1 MKRIVLISCVSMK
14 LNRSAKASDL
24 YISPL
29 FNKALAYAYT
39 LNPHNIFILSAK
51 YHLVPLDQIINP
63 YDLTLNDISTR
74 EIKAWADK
82 VTEQLKDKA
91 DLDRDEFVFL
101 AGANYRRFLTSR
113 MKRYKIPME
122 GLGIGKQLRFLTQRL
137 K

>member
-1 MKRIVLISCVSMK
+1 MK
-14 LNRSAKASDL
+14 LKRSAKARDL

-29 FNKALAYAYT
+29 FKKALAYAYT
-39 LNPHNIFILSAK
+39 FSPHNIFILSAK
-51 YHLVPLDQIINP
+51 YHLVSLDQIISP
-63 YDLTLNDISTR
+63 YDLTLNDMSTR

-82 VTEQLKDKA
+82 VTDQLEEKA

-101 AGANYRRFLTSR
+101 AGTNYRRFLNPR

-122 GLGIGKQLRFLTQRL
+122 GLGIGKQLRFLTQML

>member
-14 LNRSAKASDL
+14 LNCSAKASDL

-29 FNKALAYAYT
+29 FKKALAYGHT

-63 YDLTLNDISTR
+63 YDLTLNDMSTR
-74 EIKAWADK
+74 EINAWADK
-82 VTEQLKDKA
+82 VIEQLKDKA
-91 DLDRDEFVFL
+91 DLDRDEFVFF
-101 AGANYRRFLTSR
+101 AGANYRRFLTPR